1 MRLGLAALREQ
12 LVDSGSERRI
22 AMPSSNGKKGLA

>member
-12 LVDSGSERRI
+12 LVDHGGI
-22 AMPSSNGKKGLA
+22 GTAVPSTNGKKGMA